1 MVIDWSL
8 NRKVPPLHVIF
19 ALPDFPNVIKSEEV
33 CPYILETLITGV
45 VEQAV
50 EKKQSKVFKHKSEM

>member
-1 MVIDWSL
+1 MDMPVLPTQPRPETFWVIL
-8 NRKVPPLHVIF
+8 YHHMHLIF
-19 ALPDFPNVIKSEEV
+19 ALTDFPDVIKSEEV

-50 EKKQSKVFKHKSEM
+50 EKKHS